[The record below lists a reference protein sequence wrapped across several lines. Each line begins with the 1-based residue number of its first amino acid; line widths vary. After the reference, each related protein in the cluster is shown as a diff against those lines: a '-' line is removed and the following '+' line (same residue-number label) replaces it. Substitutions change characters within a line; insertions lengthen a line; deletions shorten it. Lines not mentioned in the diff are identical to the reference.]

1 MSYPE
6 STTTPASPS
15 QAEHARIERLAHRRA
30 SAKMGWFIHALV
42 YVCVNAGL
50 ALIAWRSGREWFV
63 YPLAGW
69 GLGLAIHGLAVWL
82 LAPGADWRER
92 LVERERAA
100 LTRSPC

>member
-100 LTRSPC
+100 LTRSPR

>member
-50 ALIAWRSGREWFV
+50 ALIAWQSGREWFV

-100 LTRSPC
+100 LTRSPR

>member
-50 ALIAWRSGREWFV
+50 ALIAWQSGSTWAV

-100 LTRSPC
+100 LTRSPR